1 MINRNAIV
9 AIIKMI
15 TEKKGAPC
23 KKTLQKMVYLIEAK
37 GIDLGCDYGI
47 HFYGPYSADLDYI
60 VRSLDS
66 EGILSISYSETEH
79 NISVINDDECK
90 DYHDDMVN
98 HIIDVFAS
106 ETPSS
111 LELLAT
117 ALYIYKQNKNENK
130 IEEGV
135 KKIKGSKYSSS
146 QIQKAVNLLKK
157 EQYI

>member
-1 MINRNAIV
+1 MINRDAIV